1 MNTRIFQSK
10 IACWSQYNRTQI
22 AKDSQNGL
30 TFIDTLNNLKNLIL
44 INCHYCHYNWVFLQQ
59 VGYIISHSDCN
70 SIQIHLPNFPTMAIE
85 TNSRMKQHG
94 IFLHGYIGFPLLEM
108 ETRNQC
114 HMWNNFYLTYW
125 CKKEGQIG
133 LSLLKIEI
141 KYQMLKNPSNLHIV
155 GNYYQCLR
163 IDVNGPKS

>member
-1 MNTRIFQSK
+1 MAIKKYWWSGIGVITFHSLKRRPSRLQLDFRVSNDNKKKLKKKITTRLNTRIFQSK
-10 IACWSQYNRTQI
+10 IACWSQYNLTQI

-59 VGYIISHSDCN
+59 VGYIISHSDRN

-94 IFLHGYIGFPLLEM
+94 IFLHG
-108 ETRNQC
+108 
-114 HMWNNFYLTYW
+114 
-125 CKKEGQIG
+125 
-133 LSLLKIEI
+133 
-141 KYQMLKNPSNLHIV
+141 
-155 GNYYQCLR
+155 
-163 IDVNGPKS
+163 